1 MLFRFGGRLG
11 RSALAARARAAVPVV
26 AATGI
31 AATGIASL
39 STLASES
46 KAAPPP
52 ADNPLLSPAALFPKY
67 ADIRAK
73 HVEPAL
79 KARLAEAESK
89 LASLEADIESKLAK
103 GVTPSYTELNDR
115 AEQIAELV
123 FSPWGAVNHLKSVKD
138 TDELRKAVQATQPDV
153 VKFSNRMS
161 QSAALY
167 RGWVALRA
175 DKHAWAGLSSTQRRV
190 AEMACSRCFCQS
202 ATNGQI
208 TILEVKYY

>member
-138 TDELRKAVQATQPDV
+138 TDELRKAVQATQPYLYV
-153 VKFSNRMS
+153 SEHSSETGHPYRAKVPLGGG
-161 QSAALY
+161 SAAAATLA
-167 RGWVALRA
+167 RRA
-175 DKHAWAGLSSTQRRV
+175 RV
-190 AEMACSRCFCQS
+190 ARRTRRSVAFP
-202 ATNGQI
+202 
-208 TILEVKYY
+208 